1 MAHEPKSAL
10 VLSHIAFEDLGTLDS
25 PLRERGFSIE
35 CASAATT
42 RFPMPQAETCD
53 LLVVLGG
60 PIGVYEQR
68 EYPFLA
74 DEIALIRKRLEAR
87 RPMLG
92 ICLGA
97 QLMAAA
103 LGARVFPGR
112 NGKEI
117 GWAPIQPAPDAALA
131 PWFAPLLGPGLSV
144 FHWHGDTFDLPAG
157 ALHLAKSESYPN
169 QAFAIGDFA
178 LALQFH
184 PEVIAADL
192 ESWYV
197 GHACE
202 LHHAGITVESLRAA
216 AREHA
221 PALAAAAA
229 RFWNLWL
236 DHISNADS

>member
-1 MAHEPKSAL
+1 MTHVPKSAL

-35 CASAATT
+35 SACAATT
-42 RFPMPQAETCD
+42 RFPLPQAETCE

-60 PIGVYEQR
+60 PIGVYEQQ

-74 DEIALIRKRLEAR
+74 DEIACIRRRLAAR
-87 RPMLG
+87 KPILG

-103 LGARVFPGR
+103 LCARVFPGQ

-117 GWAPIQPAPDAALA
+117 GWAPIQAAPGAALA
-131 PWFAPLLGPGLSV
+131 PWFAPLLSPGLSV
-144 FHWHGDTFDLPAG
+144 FHWHGDTFDLPVG
-157 ALHLAKSESYPN
+157 ALHLAATESYSN

-178 LALQFH
+178 LGLQFH
-184 PEVIAADL
+184 PEVTAAEL

-202 LHHAGITVESLRAA
+202 LHHAGITVESLRSA
-216 AREHA
+216 AREYG
-221 PALAAAAA
+221 PALEAAAAQ
-229 RFWNLWL
+229 FWNLWL
-236 DHISNADS
+236 DHIL